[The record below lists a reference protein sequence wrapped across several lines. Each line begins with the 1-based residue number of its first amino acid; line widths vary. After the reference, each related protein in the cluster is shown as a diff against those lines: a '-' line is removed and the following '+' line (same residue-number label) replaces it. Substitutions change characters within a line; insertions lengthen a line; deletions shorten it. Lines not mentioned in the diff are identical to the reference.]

1 MALVGG
7 AQEEAHQA
15 PAKWPALEWPAQ
27 PAARSLAFKGALS
40 HQVRILSVVTR
51 TNGRDG
57 LEADRHNRRGLR

>member
-27 PAARSLAFKGALS
+27 PAARWLS
-40 HQVRILSVVTR
+40 RGTQPSSEDTSTVV
-51 TNGRDG
+51 
-57 LEADRHNRRGLR
+57 